1 MDSVDR
7 ILVNPPLG
15 RQVSAQGTLRGRKSR
30 LWTELRRVLR
40 PGGRLVALIPDSD
53 YVDLSAYGF
62 KVGAAYPVRLSGA
75 GATIVYLR

>member
-1 MDSVDR
+1 
-7 ILVNPPLG
+7 
-15 RQVSAQGTLRGRKSR
+15 
-30 LWTELRRVLR
+30 
-40 PGGRLVALIPDSD
+40 VALIPDSD